1 MLVGSL
7 GFLLTECVTFLCPH
21 KKVTK
26 ESGLRGA
33 SSKCAPLRNPRRF
46 SDSTWKIAQFSYAIL
61 RNSHTYDDAPR
72 EGYIGEGVL
81 GARERVIS
89 ASPMSASFGTFLAG
103 TRKVH
108 EQTWVDRISLS

>member
-33 SSKCAPLRNPRRF
+33 SSKCSPLRNPRRF
-46 SDSTWKIAQFSYAIL
+46 AGITLQTCKF
-61 RNSHTYDDAPR
+61 RGDAPR
-72 EGYIGEGVL
+72 EGYIGEGVF
-81 GARERVIS
+81 GARERDSS
-89 ASPMSASFGTFLAG
+89 ASPMPDSFGTFLAG
-103 TRKVH
+103 TRKV
-108 EQTWVDRISLS
+108 RNPLFILK